1 MQQIRALVTLFMVF
15 CFITYVNAQDSSTTV
30 QLTDDEKRF
39 DFDKNGTLNPEEN
52 ALMLQVI
59 NIETFSGSKLSDEEI
74 KRMGGALIAEAG
86 NNPPIGFGGGPPSG
100 RRGRGGPR
108 PAVKIVSQFDTNK
121 DGKLTGEERKAALE
135 SRGDAYQPGQVA
147 GTPKGDIESDIKEST
162 ASTPSNSP
170 SFYNAQTLRTLYL
183 RFHDE
188 DWYSQ
193 LNAFYRTDVEVPAE
207 LVVDG
212 KVYSEVGVRARGT
225 SSYFTVRSA
234 KKSFNIAID
243 YGDDGQRLFGYKT
256 LNLLNGHVD
265 SSFIR
270 EVLYNR
276 IAGDYIPSMKTNL
289 VKLVINGENWG
300 VYINLQQ
307 YNKDFLEE
315 WFDTRDGIRWKIGP
329 GGGALT
335 YNGDDIARYQNTYQL
350 KTGNVENPWEKLIEL
365 CKMLDENTPDSKL
378 ETDLS
383 SIFNIDR
390 ALWQLAVSNV
400 FMDDDSYI
408 HKGGDFSLYKDTND
422 RFHLISHDNNET
434 FRFGREPRG
443 GGGGG
448 PGGGGP
454 RGWSWGELADG
465 MATPL
470 THAENPLRPV
480 ISRLVGVPE
489 WKARY
494 IAHVK
499 TVMNEWL
506 DWKKIE
512 PIILEYHDLIDTE
525 VQQDDKKLYSYDDF
539 VNSVE
544 GEQGGRTPSYKQFIT
559 RRREYLLNH
568 PELTKPTP
576 KIVSVS
582 SPENPLAGET
592 VEITTQLDKMVA
604 PDKVLLYYSI
614 DKHGVFSKT
623 LMSKRDDNYT
633 GTIPV
638 YPAGTTVYYYVEAN
652 TVKTHGTTAFYPVK
666 TEFNPLHYRVIAPQA
681 IGVAVVINELMA
693 ANTNSIVDPQGDY
706 EDWIELHN
714 TSNETVSLAG
724 MYLSDKMDNLTKWE
738 FPDLSTI
745 PPKGYIIVWLDEDG
759 KADEGLHANFKLSRN
774 GETVLL
780 VDTDERGNKV
790 IDSITF
796 TELERDS
803 AFGRSP
809 NATGTFQELEMTPG
823 KKNQVK

>member
-1 MQQIRALVTLFMVF
+1 MQQIRVLVTLFIVF
-15 CFITYVNAQDSSTTV
+15 CFITYVNAQDSSTTAP
-30 QLTDDEKRF
+30 LTDDEKRF

-52 ALMLQVI
+52 TLMLQVI

-74 KRMGGALIAEAG
+74 KRMGGAFFAEAG
-86 NNPPIGFGGGPPSG
+86 NNPSPGIGGGPPGG

-108 PAVKIVSQFDTNK
+108 PAVKIVSQFDTDK
-121 DGKLTGEERKAALE
+121 DGKLTGEERKAALA

-170 SFYNAQTLRTLYL
+170 SFYDALTLRTLYL
-183 RFHDE
+183 RFHDD

-212 KVYSEVGVRARGT
+212 EVYSEVGVRARGT

-276 IAGDYIPSMKTNL
+276 IARDYIPSMKTNL

-335 YNGDDIARYQNTYQL
+335 YTGDDIARYQSTYQL
-350 KTGNVENPWEKLIEL
+350 KTGNVENPWGKLIEL
-365 CKMLDENTPDSKL
+365 CKLLDGDTPNSKL

-383 SIFNIDR
+383 PVFNIDR

-408 HKGGDFSLYKDTND
+408 HKGGDYSLYKDIND

-454 RGWSWGELADG
+454 RGWSWGELSDG
-465 MATPL
+465 MVTPL
-470 THAENPLRPV
+470 THADNPLRPV

-499 TVMNEWL
+499 TVLNEWL
-506 DWKKIE
+506 DWNKIE

-525 VQQDDKKLYSYDDF
+525 VQQDDKKLYSYENFQD
-539 VNSVE
+539 SVE
-544 GEQGGRTPSYKQFIT
+544 GEQGGRTPSFKQFIT

-568 PELTKPTP
+568 PDLTKPTS
-576 KIVSVS
+576 KIISVS
-582 SPENPLAGET
+582 SPENPLVGET
-592 VEITTQLDKMVA
+592 VEITTKIDKMVA
-604 PDKVLLYYSI
+604 PDNVLLYYSI
-614 DKHGVFSKT
+614 DRHGVFSKT
-623 LMSKRDDNYT
+623 PMSNIDDKYT
-633 GTIPV
+633 GIIPG
-638 YPAGTTVYYYVEAN
+638 YPAGITVYYYVEAN

-666 TEFNPLHYRVIAPQA
+666 TEFSPLQYRVVAPKA
-681 IGVAVVINELMA
+681 IGVAIVINELMA

-714 TSNETVSLAG
+714 TSNEPVSLAG

-738 FPDLSTI
+738 FPDLTTI

-780 VDTDERGNKV
+780 IDTDERGNKV

-796 TELERDS
+796 SELDRDS
-803 AFGRSP
+803 AFGRNP

-823 KKNQVK
+823 KQNQVK

>member
-1 MQQIRALVTLFMVF
+1 MQKIRTLVILFTLF
-15 CFITYVNAQDSSTTV
+15 CFMTCVYAQDSSRTAT
-30 QLTDDEKRF
+30 LTDDEKRF
-39 DFDKNGTLNPEEN
+39 DFDRNGTLNPEEN
-52 ALMLQVI
+52 ALMLQVV
-59 NIETFSGSKLSDEEI
+59 NIETFSGAKLSDEDI
-74 KRMGGALIAEAG
+74 KRMGGDLIAEAG
-86 NNPPIGFGGGPPSG
+86 NDPPQGIGRPQNGR

-135 SRGDAYQPGQVA
+135 SRGDAYQPGQEA
-147 GTPKGDIESDIKEST
+147 GNPKGDIESDIKESI
-162 ASTPSNSP
+162 ASTPSDSP
-170 SFYNAQTLRTLYL
+170 SFYDALTLRTLYL

-276 IAGDYIPSMKTNL
+276 IARDYIPAMNTNL
-289 VKLVINGENWG
+289 VKLIINGENWG

-315 WFDTRDGIRWKIGP
+315 WFDTREGIRWKIGP

-335 YNGDDIARYQNTYQL
+335 YAGDDIASYQNTYQL

-365 CKMLDENTPDSKL
+365 CEMLDEKTPDSKL
-378 ETDLS
+378 KTDLS

-408 HKGGDFSLYKDTND
+408 HKGGDFSLYKDIND

-434 FRFGREPRG
+434 FRFARESR
-443 GGGGG
+443 GG

-470 THAENPLRPV
+470 THSDNPLRPV
-480 ISRLVGVPE
+480 ISRLLGVPE

-494 IAHVK
+494 IAHVN
-499 TVMNEWL
+499 TVINEWL
-506 DWKKIE
+506 DWNKIE
-512 PIILEYHDLIDTE
+512 RIISEYHTLIDSE
-525 VQQDDKKLYSYDDF
+525 VQRDDKKLYSYDEF
-539 VNSVE
+539 TNSIE
-544 GEQGGRTPSYKQFIT
+544 GEQGGRTPSFKQFIT

-568 PELTKPTP
+568 QELNKPTP
-576 KIVSVS
+576 KIISVS

-592 VEITTQLDKMVA
+592 VEITAKIDKMVA

-614 DKHGVFSKT
+614 DKNGVFSKT
-623 LMSKRDDNYT
+623 TMSKIDDSFT
-633 GTIPV
+633 GTIPD

-652 TVKTHGTTAFYPVK
+652 AVKTYGTTSFYPVR
-666 TEFNPLHYRVIAPQA
+666 TEFSPSQYSVMLPKA
-681 IGVAVVINELMA
+681 IGVSVVINELMA
-693 ANTNSIVDPQGDY
+693 ANTKSIADPQGDY

-714 TSNETVSLAG
+714 TSDETVSLAG
-724 MYLSDKMDNLTKWE
+724 MYLTDKMDNLTKWE

-745 PPKGYIIVWLDEDG
+745 PPRGYIIVWLDEDG
-759 KADEGLHANFKLSRN
+759 KAEEGLHANFKLSRN

-796 TELERDS
+796 TDLDRDS
-803 AFGRSP
+803 AIGRNP
-809 NATGTFQELEMTPG
+809 NATGIFQELVMTPG
-823 KKNQVK
+823 EQNRVK